1 MFILAKCQK
10 CDNYGVLDVGDYS
23 DKEVEAFLEKRDFG
37 ECPFNG
43 WHVEVGSMANYIS
56 VNYSKKFESRNKA
69 KEEAK
74 RMNSLVK

>member
-1 MFILAKCQK
+1 MFISAQCQK
-10 CDNYGVLDVGDYS
+10 CENYGVLDVGDYS

-43 WHVEVGSMANYIS
+43 WHVEVGSMADYIS
-56 VNYSKKFESRNKA
+56 IDYSQRFESREKA

-74 RMNSLVK
+74 NMNSLVK

>member
-1 MFILAKCQK
+1 MFLLAKCQK

-23 DKEVEAFLEKRDFG
+23 DAEIEDFLEKRDFG

-43 WHVEVGSMANYIS
+43 WHVEVGSMADYIS
-56 VNYSKKFESRNKA
+56 IDYSQRFDSREKA

-74 RMNSLVK
+74 KMNSLV